1 MRDAFNDQP
10 HPSDID
16 QRRVD
21 LMGQS
26 VFQIAGGYEE
36 TNDANIH
43 LAKTLGSRWE
53 WRFPLEEDPDLARVA
68 TFSDREKRPHHETS
82 IVWLRF
88 W

>member
-1 MRDAFNDQP
+1 MISLILP
-10 HPSDID
+10 TLT

-36 TNDANIH
+36 ANDANIH

-53 WRFPLEEDPDLARVA
+53 
-68 TFSDREKRPHHETS
+68 
-82 IVWLRF
+82 
-88 W
+88 

>member
-1 MRDAFNDQP
+1 
-10 HPSDID
+10 
-16 QRRVD
+16 
-21 LMGQS
+21 MGQS

-36 TNDANIH
+36 ANDANIH